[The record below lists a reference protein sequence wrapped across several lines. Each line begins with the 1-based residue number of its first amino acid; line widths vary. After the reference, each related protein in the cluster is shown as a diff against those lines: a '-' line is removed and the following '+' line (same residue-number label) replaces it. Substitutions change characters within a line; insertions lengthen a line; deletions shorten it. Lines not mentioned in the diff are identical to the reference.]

1 MDIEL
6 NGNVII
12 RHQSVPDCEWCD
24 KSKEFLDEKVLK
36 YLHPKFIKDD
46 PLSIPHRFN
55 KKEDMNTILIIL
67 GILAIGAA
75 VYFYFYKT
83 GKINDRDG
91 DYIPD
96 EVEDAVEDV
105 KEEVAEANAKVKKTV
120 TKVKRRAKRVKEEL
134 SDVGD
139 AIKEVG
145 SQLKDVGQAAKG
157 KKRSGRKPKK

>member
-1 MDIEL
+1 ML
-6 NGNVII
+6 QII
-12 RHQSVPDCEWCD
+12 G
-24 KSKEFLDEKVLK
+24 
-36 YLHPKFIKDD
+36 
-46 PLSIPHRFN
+46 
-55 KKEDMNTILIIL
+55 LIVVV
-67 GILAIGAA
+67 LAIGAA
-75 VYFYFYKT
+75 VYYFGFYKR

-96 EVEDAVEDV
+96 EVEDAVDES
-105 KEEVAEANAKVKKTV
+105 KAKVKKTV

-157 KKRSGRKPKK
+157 RKRSGRKPKK